1 MKKFLYLIV
10 FLTLLIFPERLKA
23 FYRSPINNNYI
34 FKENKG
40 QWPSQVQFKAETTS
54 GDIYFENNGI
64 VFNLYQLDHH
74 KHPHKK
80 ETLEGGSHIPS
91 GKGHAYSVTFS
102 GSSWSKKSVAS
113 NPSSF
118 YYNYLKGPKSQ
129 WANHVHGYQTVTLQ
143 NMYPGV
149 DVKYYTQDTKLKY
162 DFIIQPHASIKDLA
176 LQYHGAD
183 SLYIKNGHLFIIT
196 SLGEIQESAPYAY
209 QLINGELKR
218 VDCSYQ
224 LRDSTVR
231 FLFPK
236 GYNHYFELIIDP
248 ELIFSTYSGSTGDNW
263 GNTAT
268 YDDDGNGYA
277 AGTLFQVGYPVTTG
291 AYQIVF
297 RGFTEFK
304 EDPSNPGLGY
314 FAADP
319 DIAIMKLSPTG
330 SLIYATLLGGSNT
343 EVPSSIIVNHKN
355 ELVILGVT
363 GSSSN
368 GGFFPFPTTPG
379 VIQTNFSGGSRTYP
393 LGYYETVAFDIGSDL
408 FVSVLDP
415 TGSTL
420 IASTYLGG
428 TSNDGIYEEFDAIC
442 KNYGD
447 QFRAEVIIDSIDQIY
462 IATKTFS
469 NDLAKTAGS
478 SYRGG
483 KSDVYVAKLSA
494 DLTNVIWD
502 TYLGGTGMDAGY
514 SIQLNSKGEVYVA
527 GGTNSTNFPVTIGA
541 LKSRI
546 NFGDVDGFI
555 AHYSPSGTLLHATY
569 IGTVSYDQTFFV
581 QLDQLDMVYTIGQT
595 RGSIPMSSGVW
606 GIPDAGQFI
615 QKLDPTLSTLLLST
629 TFGSN
634 NSTINMTINAFTVT
648 NCNKI
653 LLSGWGGD
661 VNQISTSYV
670 GGNTNNMPITAD
682 AYKSSTDGS
691 DFYLMVI
698 DENAAGLL
706 YATYFGSNSQTNEAG
721 DHVDGGTSRFDKK
734 GIVYQAVCASCGGF
748 SYDGFPTTPGVQSRT
763 NNASNCNN
771 ALFKFDLTKLASS
784 FIVDQTT
791 GCGSLVIQVAS
802 TSVGGR
808 SFEWDFGDGTKLTG
822 PGPYSHRYATAG
834 DYKVSLIV
842 TDNTTCIG
850 KDTSFKWIHVY
861 PLPKAP
867 SSLQDTIICYKDT
880 IQLIQACD
888 PYHQYEWS
896 PNQEINN
903 IHICDARFYPSDT
916 RTYYVTITDTNNCVT
931 KDTVLIQVAHVDKG
945 LTWANITECDG
956 KPKIQLYTPSKGPL
970 NYLWTFGDGGS
981 SNVKNPVHEYQQ
993 GGSYPIVVDMN
1004 NDYCNEQDTITIS
1017 VQPIKIPNLVTPN
1030 NDGKNDCFEITGIYP
1045 GWEVSIYNAWSKRIF
1060 FSENYNQQFCGDNV
1074 TESVY
1079 YYLVCSPQGH
1089 CCKGWLHTIDK
1100 QQ

>member
-1 MKKFLYLIV
+1 MKRITTVAF
-10 FLTLLIFPERLKA
+10 LIFLFIPIGLSA
-23 FYRSPINNNYI
+23 FHRVPTSYL

-40 QWPSQVQFKAETTS
+40 QWPSQVQFKAEITN
-54 GDIYFENNGI
+54 GDIYFEKDGI
-64 VFNLYQLDHH
+64 VYNLYQPGGHNHAQKDEHV
-74 KHPHKK
+74 
-80 ETLEGGSHIPS
+80 EGHIHTPS
-91 GKGHAYSVTFS
+91 GKGHAYKVQFI
-102 GSSWSKKSVAS
+102 GSDWSNEFTTAA
-113 NPSSF
+113 PST
-118 YYNYLKGPKSQ
+118 YYHNFLKGPKSQ
-129 WANHVHGYQTVTLQ
+129 WANHVYSYQTVTLQ
-143 NMYPGV
+143 NMYSGI

-162 DFIIQPHASIKDLA
+162 DFIVHPRVNAKDIQ
-176 LQYHGAD
+176 LQYSGAD
-183 SLYIKNGHLFIIT
+183 SLYIKNGHLFIVT

-209 QLINGELKR
+209 QVINGEIKNIE
-218 VDCSYQ
+218 CAYQ
-224 LRDSTVR
+224 LTDSTVK
-231 FLFPK
+231 FIFPK
-236 GYNHYFELIIDP
+236 DYYHAYELIIDP

-268 YDDDGNGYA
+268 YDDEGNGYA
-277 AGTLFQVGYPVTTG
+277 AGTLFEVGYPVTTG
-291 AYQIVF
+291 AYQIVY
-297 RGFTEFK
+297 RGFFEFK
-304 EDPSNPGLGY
+304 EDPDEPGSGIGY
-314 FAADP
+314 FAMDP

-355 ELVILGVT
+355 ELVILGIT
-363 GSSSN
+363 GSSDDM
-368 GGFFPFPTTPG
+368 GLFPFPTTAG
-379 VIQTNFSGGSRTYP
+379 AIQPTFSGGSRTFP

-420 IASTYLGG
+420 VASTYLGG

-447 QFRAEVIIDSIDQIY
+447 QFRAEVVVDSIDQIY

-469 NDLAKTAGS
+469 TDLAKTGGATYG
-478 SYRGG
+478 GG
-483 KSDVYVAKLSA
+483 KSDVYIAKLSA
-494 DLTNVIWD
+494 NLTSVIWD
-502 TYLGGTGMDAGY
+502 DYLGGAGMDAGY

-555 AHYSPSGTLLHATY
+555 AHYSPTGTLLHATY
-569 IGTVSYDQTFFV
+569 IGSVSYDQTFFV
-581 QLDQLDMVYTIGQT
+581 QLDQLDNVYTIGQT
-595 RGSIPMSSGVW
+595 RGSIPMTNGAW

-615 QKLDPTLSTLLLST
+615 QKIDPSLSTLLLST
-629 TFGSN
+629 TFGSA
-634 NSTINMTINAFTVT
+634 NSIINITINAFTVT

-653 LLSGWGGD
+653 LLSGWGGS
-661 VNQISTSYV
+661 VNQISNSYV

-682 AYKSSTDGS
+682 AYKSTTDGS

-706 YATYFGSNSQTNEAG
+706 YATYFGSNSQVNEAG

-771 ALFKFDLTKLASS
+771 ALFKFDLTKLAAS
-784 FIVDQTT
+784 FVVDKNT
-791 GCGSLVIQVAS
+791 GCNSLSIQVTN

-808 SFEWDFGDGTKLTG
+808 TFEWNFGDGTILTG
-822 PGPYSHRYATAG
+822 PGPFTHQYTAPG
-834 DYKVSLIV
+834 NYKISLIV
-842 TDNTTCIG
+842 TDRTTCIG
-850 KDTSFKWIHVY
+850 KDTSLEWVYVY
-861 PLPKAP
+861 PLPQAP
-867 SSLQDTIICYKDT
+867 SSFQDTIICYKDT
-880 IQLIQACD
+880 IQLISSCN
-888 PYHQYEWS
+888 PFHQYEWS
-896 PNQEINN
+896 PNIEINN

-916 RTYYVTITDTNNCVT
+916 RAYYVTITDTNHCVT
-931 KDTVLIQVAHVDKG
+931 KDTTIIQVAHIDKG
-945 LTWANITECDG
+945 LTWGNLTECDG
-956 KPKIQLYTPSKGPL
+956 LPKVQLNTPSRGPL
-970 NYLWTFGDGGS
+970 NYLWTFGDGSS
-981 SNVKNPVHEYQQ
+981 SNVKNPIHEYQQ
-993 GGSYPIVVDMN
+993 GGTYHIVVDIY
-1004 NDYCNEQDTITIS
+1004 NDYCQEQDTISFSI
-1017 VQPIKIPNLVTPN
+1017 QPLKIPNLITPN
-1030 NDGKNDCFEITGIYP
+1030 NDGKNDCFEITDIYP

-1060 FSENYNQQFCGDNV
+1060 FSENYNQQFCGENV

-1100 QQ
+1100 QE